1 MDQNTIRQRL
11 DKQGWKLRELPI
23 KSGATVARWKLI
35 AIKSDKSYE
44 VTETTLQGALESMG
58 KMLGVIARG

>member
-23 KSGATVARWKLI
+23 RSGDTVARWKLI
-35 AIKSDKSYE
+35 AVKYDKSYE
-44 VTETTLQGALESMG
+44 VTEPTLQGALESMG